1 MKGRRI
7 MGSEWSMPPMM
18 PEQGSGVHP
27 SPPPLTEARIPAVQN
42 VPPAQSRLSRP
53 TTITSALRV
62 RQRSETVQQTI
73 SELSVLTE
81 QLMELPERLARARLA
96 HQRSQ
101 QLQEAMEAFADLA
114 WLAWDGLATEKLD
127 EVATTPAYRQR
138 AVAATRRI
146 SRLQQEAAT
155 SRPVSPEGV
164 TIETPSQRVGPLW
177 NQRVR
182 LYTDALELWRAGLG
196 VSNGTQPQIGT
207 LGLAMEDLRAAVGL
221 AGVSGFNLV
230 LFRIISWLGIIL
242 GGLAV
247 VAYIAAAASA
257 ITLRLSPVLWLL
269 TVVALFLMLQWSYGF
284 WITSASALSLWKITG
299 VVRWRLHEHE
309 HDAIMGILTGW
320 RWFTSVVIT
329 LAQLGAL
336 AVAAFLL
343 RDQVQQPQGALLHLS
358 SLNDVLLYL
367 ASGKQLAVLVAL
379 AGVLI
384 AAPVVVA
391 LPFTLTYQVMLLR
404 DMARHSGFMPGARRV
419 ALFPSLHTLSFHLLL
434 ALVAAGAPIVAF
446 GAPWSPFISS
456 YYFTLSPL
464 ALIIAGVI
472 VVLYLAC
479 VDLPFRIGSAR
490 WRRTRLTSV
499 LTQKHELSVRLE
511 QLGPEPTVADDVPT
525 MQYDVARLQ
534 YLRLQEDD
542 IRREHVTAYSVRE
555 NLIALVIAL
564 ATGVIA
570 ENALMWGTRLMAG
583 H

>member
-1 MKGRRI
+1 
-7 MGSEWSMPPMM
+7 MGSEWSMPPLM

-27 SPPPLTEARIPAVQN
+27 TPPPPPAETRIPL
-42 VPPAQSRLSRP
+42 AQSGPAAQARLSRP
-53 TTITSALRV
+53 TTITSALRM

-81 QLMELPERLARARLA
+81 QLMELPDRLARARLA
-96 HQRSQ
+96 QHRSQ

-155 SRPVSPEGV
+155 SRPVSTEGV
-164 TIETPSQRVGPLW
+164 TIETPAQRGGPLW

-182 LYTDALELWRAGLG
+182 LYSDALELWRSGLG
-196 VSNGTQPQIGT
+196 VSSGTQPHIGT
-207 LGLAMEDLRAAVGL
+207 LGMAMEDLRAAVGL
-221 AGVSGFNLV
+221 AGMSGFNLV
-230 LFRIISWLGIIL
+230 LFRIVSWLGIIL
-242 GGLAV
+242 GGLAA

-257 ITLRLSPVLWLL
+257 ITLRLSPDLSLL
-269 TVVALFLMLQWSYGF
+269 TVVALFLMLLWSYSY
-284 WITSASALSLWKITG
+284 WITTASALSLWKIAG
-299 VVRWRLHEHE
+299 AVRWRLHERE
-309 HDAIMGILTGW
+309 HDAVMGILTGW
-320 RWFTSVVIT
+320 RWFASVVIV

-336 AVAAFLL
+336 AGAVLLL
-343 RDQVQQPQGALLHLS
+343 RDQVQPQGALLRLR
-358 SLNDVLLYL
+358 SLDDVLHYF
-367 ASGKQLAVLVAL
+367 AGNPQLAVLVVL

-384 AAPVVVA
+384 AAPLVIA
-391 LPFTLTYQVMLLR
+391 LPFTVTYQVMLLR
-404 DMARHSGFMPGARRV
+404 DMAKHSGFTPGARRV
-419 ALFPSLHTLSFHLLL
+419 ALFPALHTLSFHLLPAL
-434 ALVAAGAPIVAF
+434 AATIAPIVAF
-446 GAPWSPFISS
+446 GAPWSPFVSS
-456 YYFTLSPL
+456 HYFTLSPL
-464 ALIIAGVI
+464 ALVVAGVV

-499 LTQKHELSVRLE
+499 LSQKHDLSVRLE
-511 QLGPEPTVADDVPT
+511 QLGPEPAAADDVPT

-542 IRREHVTAYSVRE
+542 IRREHVTAYPVRD

-570 ENALMWGTRLMAG
+570 ENALMWGMRLLAG